1 MNWKV
6 FTLTF
11 GICVCS
17 LSLITVVDD
26 ALAAALRSI
35 MPGLQWVAWVRI
47 PSLVVC
53 VALFVITNPANS
65 YRLPQIETITFPVV
79 ALVLLWLL
87 PAAYAVLIA
96 KVWVP
101 SLPRWIDVVAFML
114 TGLLAE
120 ELLFRGVVFQVVLR
134 CARSVVPT
142 SAWAAAVLV
151 SAGFFAVQHLQYHG
165 FQLTPAAAVQIAYT
179 FGMGVVFGLLREK
192 TGSIWPPIVVHSIT
206 NSFTLWRTFT

>member
-6 FTLTF
+6 FILTV

-17 LSLITVVDD
+17 VGLITVVDN
-26 ALAAALRSI
+26 ALASALSSS
-35 MPGLQWVAWVRI
+35 MPRLQWVAWVRI

-53 VALFVITNPANS
+53 VALFVITNPTAS
-65 YRLPQIETITFPVV
+65 YRLPLVETITFPVV
-79 ALVLLWLL
+79 ALVLFWLL
-87 PAAYAVLIA
+87 PAAYAVLVA

-120 ELLFRGVVFQVVLR
+120 ELLFRGAIFQMVLR
-134 CARSVVPT
+134 CAGSINPVLE
-142 SAWAAAVLV
+142 WAAVLV

-165 FQLTPAAAVQIAYT
+165 FQLTPAAAIQLAYT

-192 TGSIWPPIVVHSIT
+192 TGSIWPPIVVHLIT
-206 NSFTLWRTFT
+206 NSFTLWRNLT